1 MYREDDKPW
10 RYLNVPGAPQRQI
23 SPRKVMRRMSLTAT
37 GHVVE
42 RMGLT
47 AGGGLAKS
55 DEIKHQGTPSIGEFL
70 NRMTTTPT
78 TATTATTAATAAAP
92 FVVPVYVPP
101 LVAPT
106 LLELVQDVKED
117 DADS

>member
-47 AGGGLAKS
+47 
-55 DEIKHQGTPSIGEFL
+55 SIGVGKREFL